1 MKGESNM
8 KNVKKEAALVASGIL
23 DPYKLGL

>member
-8 KNVKKEAALVASGIL
+8 KNVKKEAALVVGGIL
-23 DPYKLGL
+23 LGATQAG